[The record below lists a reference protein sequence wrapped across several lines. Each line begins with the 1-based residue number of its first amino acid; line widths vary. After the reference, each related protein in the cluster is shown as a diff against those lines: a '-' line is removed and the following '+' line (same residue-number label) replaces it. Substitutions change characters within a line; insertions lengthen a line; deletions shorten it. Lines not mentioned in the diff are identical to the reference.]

1 MTTVENVI
9 INAPSKNKTDE
20 NIYIF
25 NLSKPNG
32 DSLLFN
38 SKELYNI
45 NCQQEVQML
54 TIPTKTDL
62 KELSTFFNE
71 IKEAFLKKHEEWF
84 EEKFTS
90 SVLDDLFK
98 SFLYPNIV
106 ENCIDLKVL
115 IPSSTLDEIKNILKN
130 DNNESVTCNVNPTFL
145 LDSIILEVKTNK
157 MYCNVVLSNYSI
169 CDKPRHVDKEEI
181 TIENEIV
188 GENEI
193 VEENEPDE
201 EKSNIRETKKEEE
214 ISDSIGD
221 PIEDNVEDPIED
233 NLPNNDELVELQ
245 FDTTNLD
252 ESKIKMNAE
261 DYLIIYKY
269 ILGQIKE
276 NKIKSIEK
284 ICQGK
289 GIDME
294 VLDCEEIFKESDDEY
309 FSSDSEN
316 ESDSGSENSIG

>member
-54 TIPTKTDL
+54 TIPTKADL

-130 DNNESVTCNVNPTFL
+130 DNNESATCNVNPTFL

-169 CDKPRHVDKEEI
+169 YDKPQQADKEEI

-188 GENEI
+188 
-193 VEENEPDE
+193 EENELDE

-214 ISDSIGD
+214 ISDSLGD
-221 PIEDNVEDPIED
+221 PIEDNVEEPIED

>member
-62 KELSTFFNE
+62 KELSTLFNE

-90 SVLDDLFK
+90 SVLDNLFK

-169 CDKPRHVDKEEI
+169 YDKPQQVDKEEI

-214 ISDSIGD
+214 ISDSLGD

-316 ESDSGSENSIG
+316 ESDSESENSIG